1 MNSGK
6 TRRLKRIMQQ
16 DNHTVIVPMD
26 HGVTVGP
33 IQGIT
38 NMQQIID
45 QLVKGEVDAILIH
58 KGIAKQVDVGNG
70 AGLIVMLSGMSNL
83 SPNLNGKVQVCSVQE
98 AIRVGADAVS
108 VHVNVGAQDEDK
120 MLQQPR
126 QSCRRMRRFRYA
138 AFSNDVSA
146 RTKNTK

>member
-6 TRRLKRIMQQ
+6 TRRLRRIMQQ

-26 HGVTVGP
+26 HGVTIGP

-38 NMQQIID
+38 NMQEITD
-45 QLVKGEVDAILIH
+45 KLVKGKADAILVH
-58 KGIAKQVDVGNG
+58 KGIAKRINVGS

-83 SPNLNGKVQVCSVQE
+83 STNINGKVQVCSVQE
-98 AIRVGADAVS
+98 AIRIGAYAVS

-120 MLQQPR
+120 MLQ
-126 QSCRRMRRFRYA
+126 
-138 AFSNDVSA
+138 NLGKVSD
-146 RTKNTK
+146 